1 MSNRPVEL
9 CAIVII
15 FVAKFDKVFASLG
28 HQITVQFQVQVSL
41 VRDQANVALLLH
53 TIVPNQKGFSLLLLL
68 CYFCVTFVL
77 LLLLCYFATLRKSVV
92 GMEIFAYLHIK
103 LQPSI
108 RNGPDMGPFQIPL
121 NPRQSIRTSV

>member
-15 FVAKFDKVFASLG
+15 FVAKFDKVFASFG

-53 TIVPNQKGFSLLLLL
+53 PIVPDQKGFS
-68 CYFCVTFVL
+68 VL
-77 LLLLCYFATLRKSVV
+77 LLLLCYFATLRK
-92 GMEIFAYLHIK
+92 
-103 LQPSI
+103 
-108 RNGPDMGPFQIPL
+108 
-121 NPRQSIRTSV
+121 